1 LGATQIQLRQQTPP
15 APTAAKE
22 EGRPM
27 LAVDTQSL
35 FSAPQETASIGN
47 KAAGKTEV
55 VLSSD
60 TAVATFVGI
69 RWDGDKV
76 RGIRVELNDGS
87 FKQAGGYDDAKYT
100 LTQYRF
106 AAGET
111 LVTAELRDSGYGYG
125 SLRQV
130 QFATSLKNAFNAGA
144 GGFDHEAS
152 LAVEG
157 AELVGFHAW
166 INPDNFI
173 NALALIVR
181 APPPKP
187 VVHRRWFATRS
198 VGNQAAG
205 GSEVDLSSDTS
216 VARVISVRWD
226 GDKVRGIRMELQD
239 GTTKSAGG
247 IDDVNYTL
255 TSYTFAEGETLKSL
269 SFSSSGYGYGS
280 LRRLEFTTSK
290 ADPAFTA
297 GPTGID
303 DIVTPPVSGAEFVGF
318 HAWVNPDNFINAI
331 SFHVTNDSPFEV
343 KLSNHSQWPCAYAN
357 GFVTV
362 DGKNAI
368 QVIDAGNDKHGMNT
382 SHSRV
387 VQVRSGDANG
397 YCAYDGA
404 AKLTIS
410 VFGDATFEAKF
421 SVDDGD
427 GTVYGPIAGV
437 KPPTDKWAL
446 MDALVRKY
454 APIYMLNV
462 DEVYWQSTIDAFL
475 PHMILQKAAD
485 SSGDDLST
493 FCKGPLDRNVLAGQA
508 LLLGP
513 ANTNTTAFLRTSADL
528 NEPSDTQDWFNSRRA
543 TKPEQV
549 TAYAVVIEG
558 PQKRLDIVYWWFFN
572 YNQGKTVAGTSWGNH
587 VSDWEHVKVKL
598 DGVDFAKPQNE
609 VVVGVM
615 YDHHGDQDN
624 FKPGDGKTEF
634 SGRQVLVH
642 LANGDHEAY
651 AKAGVYDRPQ
661 GTHDYC
667 KENAYRFD
675 QREGTVE
682 IYLWNGSDFSPI
694 PPGATPNF
702 KDPGW
707 VRYRGRWGNHQ
718 QGDLLG
724 LVARLESG
732 PEGIFRPS
740 EYAPPLPLA

>member
-1 LGATQIQLRQQTPP
+1 
-15 APTAAKE
+15 
-22 EGRPM
+22 M

-47 KAAGKTEV
+47 KAAGKSEV
-55 VLSSD
+55 LLTSD
-60 TAVATFVGI
+60 KAVATFIGV

-76 RGIRVELNDGS
+76 RGIRIELSDGS

-100 LTQYRF
+100 LTSYRF
-106 AAGET
+106 APGET
-111 LVTAELRDSGYGYG
+111 LVSAELRDSGYGYG

-130 QFATSLKNAFNAGA
+130 QFATSLNKTFMAGA

-166 INPDNFI
+166 VNPDNFI
-173 NALALIVR
+173 NALAFIVR
-181 APPPKP
+181 PQPPKP
-187 VVHRRWFATRS
+187 VVHRPWFATRS
-198 VGNQAAG
+198 VGNQAAA
-205 GSEVDLSSDTS
+205 GSEVDLASETS
-216 VARVISVRWD
+216 VARVFSVRWD
-226 GDKVRGIRMELQD
+226 GDKVRGIRMELRD
-239 GTTKSAGG
+239 GTVKSAGG

-255 TSYTFAEGETLKSL
+255 TSYTFVEGETLKSL

-280 LRRLEFTTSK
+280 LRRIEFTTSTG
-290 ADPAFTA
+290 AVFTA
-297 GPTGID
+297 GPSGVD
-303 DIVTPPVSGAEFVGF
+303 DLVTAPISGAQFVGF

-331 SFHVTNDSPFEV
+331 AFHATNDAPFIVNLRNYSP
-343 KLSNHSQWPCAYAN
+343 WACAYAN
-357 GFVTV
+357 GAVTI

-368 QVIDAGNDKHGMNT
+368 EVIDAGGDKHGMNT
-382 SHSRV
+382 SHNRV
-387 VQVRSGDANG
+387 VQVRSGDING

-404 AKLTIS
+404 ATLTIS

-437 KPPTDKWAL
+437 KPPSDKWAL
-446 MDALVRKY
+446 IDALVRKY

-462 DEVYWQSTIDAFL
+462 DEVYWQSTVDAFL
-475 PHMILQKAAD
+475 PHMILQKAQD
-485 SSGDDLST
+485 SSGDGLKT
-493 FCKGPLDRNVLAGQA
+493 FYDGELDRNVLATQA
-508 LLLGP
+508 KLLGA
-513 ANTNTTAFLRTSADL
+513 ANTNTMAFLRTRADL
-528 NEPSDTQDWFNSRRA
+528 NQPSDTQDWFNGAPPTDPAQLA
-543 TKPEQV
+543 T
-549 TAYAVVIEG
+549 YAVVVEG
-558 PQKRLDIVYWWFFN
+558 ADKRLDIVYWWLFN

-598 DGVDFAKPQNE
+598 GGVDFANPQNE

-624 FKPGDGKTEF
+624 FKPGDGNTEF

-675 QREGTVE
+675 QRAGTVE
-682 IYLWNGSDFSPI
+682 IYLWNGSDFSAP
-694 PPGATPNF
+694 PPGATANF

-707 VRYRGRWGNHQ
+707 VKYRGRWGNHQ
-718 QGDLLG
+718 RGDLLG

>member
-1 LGATQIQLRQQTPP
+1 
-15 APTAAKE
+15 
-22 EGRPM
+22 M

-55 VLSSD
+55 VLTSD
-60 TAVATFVGI
+60 KAVATFIGI

-87 FKQAGGYDDAKYT
+87 FKQAGGYDDGKYT

-111 LVTAELRDSGYGYG
+111 LVSARLRDSGYGYG

-130 QFATSLKNAFNAGA
+130 EFETSLKNTFNAGQS
-144 GGFDHEAS
+144 GFDHEAS

-157 AELVGFHAW
+157 SELVGFHAW
-166 INPDNFI
+166 VNVDNFI
-173 NALALIVR
+173 NALAFIVR
-181 APPPKP
+181 LPQPKP
-187 VVHRRWFATRS
+187 VVHRPWFATRS

-205 GSEVDLSSDTS
+205 KNEVDLASDTS
-216 VARVISVRWD
+216 VVRVFSVRWD
-226 GDKVRGIRMELQD
+226 GDKVRGVRMELGD
-239 GTTKSAGG
+239 GTIKSAGG

-255 TSYTFAEGETLKSL
+255 STYTFLEGETLKSL

-280 LRRLEFTTSK
+280 LRRLEFTTSTG
-290 ADPAFTA
+290 ATFAA
-297 GPTGID
+297 GPGGID
-303 DIVTPPVSGAEFVGF
+303 DLVTAPVLGAQLVGF
-318 HAWVNPDNFINAI
+318 HAWVNQDNFINAI
-331 SFHVTNDSPFEV
+331 TFHATDDEPYGVNLLNVSP
-343 KLSNHSQWPCAYAN
+343 WACAYAN
-357 GFVTV
+357 GIVTI

-368 QVIDAGNDKHGMNT
+368 QVIDAGNDKHGINT
-382 SHSRV
+382 GHNRV
-387 VQVRSGDANG
+387 VQVRSGDVNG

-404 AKLTIS
+404 AMLTIS

-427 GTVYGPIAGV
+427 GVVYGPIAGM

-475 PHMILQKAAD
+475 PNMILQTAANATGAN
-485 SSGDDLST
+485 SSIFYD
-493 FCKGPLDRNVLAGQA
+493 GPMDRNVLAQQA
-508 LLLGP
+508 VTLHA
-513 ANTNTTAFLRTSADL
+513 ANTNTTAFLRTRADL
-528 NEPSDTQDWFNSRRA
+528 NKPSDTQDWFNS
-543 TKPEQV
+543 KPPTNPAQM
-549 TAYAVVIEG
+549 TAYAVVVEG
-558 PQKRLDIVYWWFFN
+558 AQQRLDIVYWWFFN

-587 VSDWEHVKVKL
+587 VSDWEHVRVKL
-598 DGVDFAKPQNE
+598 AQVDFAKPQNE
-609 VVVGVM
+609 LVVGVM

-624 FKPGDGKTEF
+624 FKPGDGNTEF

-682 IYLWNGSDFSPI
+682 IYLWNGSDFSPT

-707 VRYRGRWGNHQ
+707 ARYRGRWGNHQ

-724 LVARLESG
+724 LVARLEFG

-740 EYAPPLPLA
+740 EYPPPLPLA

>member
-1 LGATQIQLRQQTPP
+1 
-15 APTAAKE
+15 
-22 EGRPM
+22 M
-27 LAVDTQSL
+27 LAVDTQNL
-35 FSAPQETASIGN
+35 FSAPQETASIGA
-47 KAAGKTEV
+47 KAAGKSEV
-55 VLSSD
+55 LLTSD
-60 TAVATFVGI
+60 KAVATFIGV

-76 RGIRVELNDGS
+76 RGIRVELSDGS
-87 FKQAGGYDDAKYT
+87 FKQAGGYDDGKYT

-106 AAGET
+106 APGET
-111 LVTAELRDSGYGYG
+111 LVSARLRDSGYGHG
-125 SLRQV
+125 SVRQIE
-130 QFATSLKNAFNAGA
+130 FETSLKKTFDAGA
-144 GGFDHEAS
+144 AGFDHEAS

-166 INPDNFI
+166 VNSDNFI
-173 NALALIVR
+173 NALAFIVR
-181 APPPKP
+181 PPPPKP
-187 VVHRRWFATRS
+187 VVHRPWFATLS
-198 VGNQAAG
+198 VGNQAAA
-205 GSEVDLSSDTS
+205 GSEVDLSCDTS

-226 GDKVRGIRMELQD
+226 GDKVRGIRMELRD
-239 GTTKSAGG
+239 GTIKSAGG

-255 TSYTFAEGETLKSL
+255 TTYTFAEGETLKSL

-280 LRRLEFTTSK
+280 LRRIEFTTSTG
-290 ADPAFTA
+290 ATFTA

-303 DIVTPPVSGAEFVGF
+303 DIVAPPISGAEFVGF

-331 SFHVTNDSPFEV
+331 AFHATNDSPFTV
-343 KLSNHSQWPCAYAN
+343 NLRNCSPSACAYAN
-357 GFVTV
+357 GAVTV

-368 QVIDAGNDKHGMNT
+368 QVIDAGGDKHGMNT
-382 SHSRV
+382 SHGRV
-387 VQVRSGDANG
+387 VQVRSGDVNG

-404 AKLTIS
+404 ATLTIS

-427 GTVYGPIAGV
+427 GTVYGSIAGV

-475 PHMILQKAAD
+475 PNMILQKASD
-485 SSGDDLST
+485 SSGDNLST
-493 FCKGPLDRNVLAGQA
+493 FYDGPMDRNVLAKQA
-508 LLLGP
+508 TLLGA
-513 ANTNTTAFLRTSADL
+513 ANTNALAFLRTRADL
-528 NEPSDTQDWFNSRRA
+528 NHASDTQTWFASARPTDPA
-543 TKPEQV
+543 KA
-549 TAYAVVIEG
+549 TAYAVVVEG
-558 PQKRLDIVYWWFFN
+558 AQKRLDIVYWWFFN
-572 YNQGKTVAGTSWGNH
+572 YNQGKTVASTSWGNH

-615 YDHHGDQDN
+615 YDHHGTQDN
-624 FKPGDGKTEF
+624 FKPGDGNTEF

-651 AKAGVYDRPQ
+651 AKAGVYDRPM

-682 IYLWNGSDFSPI
+682 IYVWNGSDFSAPS
-694 PPGATPNF
+694 PQATANF
-702 KDPGW
+702 KDPAW
-707 VRYRGRWGNHQ
+707 LRYRGRWGNHERDSLAGQ
-718 QGDLLG
+718 
-724 LVARLESG
+724 VSVLESG
-732 PEGIFRPS
+732 PEGPFRPG